1 MRGPGRDG
9 SERQAATGSADRSRT
24 RRSRSSAPRRRT
36 TRTAARS
43 PLARA
48 GLRSN
53 DQRLMEARRRSISAP
68 QLVTT
73 ISCADSSAEVG
84 WASAS
89 MRLRYDRGCTPP
101 EFPVAL
107 HCGHFA
113 SMLAQAPTRGR
124 GRREGGKMTV
134 TKVHSTPTPAELQR
148 PRDEELDLFGL
159 THQGLVR
166 PDNQDHFLICTVH
179 PQVVV
184 HSTNLPDVEQLPL
197 RGTRLATVMLVAD
210 GVGGGAAGAEASR
223 LAAEAVTRYV
233 SNTLRSYHAAGKA
246 SDEELLNALKEA
258 AFQAHDTV
266 RAESATRSA
275 PKPMATTLTLA
286 LAIWPWFYVLQIGD
300 SRCYYWN
307 GSELQQVTRD
317 QTIAQQLVDQGALS
331 PDRVDR
337 S

>member
-1 MRGPGRDG
+1 
-9 SERQAATGSADRSRT
+9 
-24 RRSRSSAPRRRT
+24 
-36 TRTAARS
+36 
-43 PLARA
+43 
-48 GLRSN
+48 
-53 DQRLMEARRRSISAP
+53 
-68 QLVTT
+68 
-73 ISCADSSAEVG
+73 
-84 WASAS
+84 
-89 MRLRYDRGCTPP
+89 
-101 EFPVAL
+101 
-107 HCGHFA
+107 
-113 SMLAQAPTRGR
+113 
-124 GRREGGKMTV
+124 MTV

-307 GSELQQVTRD
+307 GSELQQITRD

-331 PDRVDR
+331 PERVDR
-337 S
+337 SPFKHVLASAIGGDEATPVITRIGLRNTGAALLCSDGLTKHVSDAEIEAHMRGSRSSEELCRKLLDLSLERGGVDNITIVAGRARLKS